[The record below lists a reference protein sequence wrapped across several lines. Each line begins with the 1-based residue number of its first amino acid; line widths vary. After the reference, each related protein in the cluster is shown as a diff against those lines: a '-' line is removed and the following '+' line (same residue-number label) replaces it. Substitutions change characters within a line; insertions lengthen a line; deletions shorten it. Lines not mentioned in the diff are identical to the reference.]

1 MSPLPPLP
9 SSSSP
14 QRFAL
19 LSSTR
24 YLLWLALACAALL
37 GAFATLPWLRLSAL
51 VAAGVLIGLSALSL
65 RYRPTLVVDDEG
77 YAVESAGRRRF
88 SVAWSAVQ
96 HVRHDPAEQALYIDC
111 GVPAHNLLLP
121 PQAGYAFGFE
131 QRDVLYQR
139 LLSYVGERAEIVARL
154 DGSAAPTTAK
164 ADATAKR

>member
-1 MSPLPPLP
+1 MSPP
-9 SSSSP
+9 SSPSSP

-24 YLLWLALACAALL
+24 YLLWLALGCAALL
-37 GAFATLPWLRLSAL
+37 GVFSTLSWLRLSAI
-51 VAAGVLIGLSALSL
+51 VAAIALVGLSALSR

-131 QRDVLYQR
+131 GRDVLYQR

-154 DGSAAPTTAK
+154 DDSAAPAAAK
-164 ADATAKR
+164 ADGAAKR